1 MLQANAGLATEQ
13 AAGSAP
19 QPLDLVH
26 LARQTL
32 GDQAL
37 SREVLALFADQAR
50 SFKAEVAHASI
61 PERLRLA
68 HTLKGSARGI
78 GAFPLA
84 AGVALLE
91 QRPGDEGVLSML
103 ASLVDEVC
111 AFIAAR

>member
-1 MLQANAGLATEQ
+1 MMQGNAGLS
-13 AAGSAP
+13 AGPNEGGDS
-19 QPLDLVH
+19 QPVDLAH

-37 SREVLALFADQAR
+37 SREVLALFVDQATL
-50 SFKAEVAHASI
+50 FKAQIVHASI

-84 AGVALLE
+84 AGVAMLE
-91 QRPGDEGVLSML
+91 QRPGDQAVLSML

-111 AFIAAR
+111 SFIAAR

>member
-1 MLQANAGLATEQ
+1 MMQGNAGPLTAPGD
-13 AAGSAP
+13 AAGS

-26 LARQTL
+26 LARATL

-37 SREVLALFADQAR
+37 CREVLALFVDQAML
-50 SFKAEVAHASI
+50 FKDQIGRASI
-61 PERLRLA
+61 PERLHLA

-91 QRPGDEGVLSML
+91 QRPGDDGVVAVL
-103 ASLVDEVC
+103 ASLIDEVC
-111 AFIAAR
+111 AVIAKR